1 MKNKAKAFGL
11 TILLSGFVIG
21 SLLSAG
27 QAGSANAWELIP
39 VSGADGA
46 FETVPIDGVEV
57 RRSVQEKNGSWSPYL
72 YFRLPDG
79 AARPRQAAYV
89 EVRYKD
95 VGKGRL
101 VLQYNAAQNAYQEAA
116 VGYGRLLADSGA
128 FRTAVF
134 KLPAADFRH
143 GQNLGADLRLCSP
156 DKSMR
161 LHIVQATLYW
171 EPTALFQERDAKPWL
186 QPYRGPTRQDV
197 SATTLHKK
205 VLCGYQGW
213 FRCQGDPTEIGWVH
227 WSRDSRRIGPDTLSF
242 EMWPDM
248 SEYSDEEKYA
258 APGFTHPDGRQAYL
272 FSSANPRTV
281 DRHFD
286 WMKKYGIDGVL
297 VQRFVPGRDDAVQV
311 NRVLAHVRA
320 AANRSGRVFAA
331 EYDMSETPLDK
342 LYERL
347 VSDWQW
353 LVDEMKITKDPRYL
367 HQNGKPV
374 LGIWG
379 FYRERRGGEKFDPR
393 LAERIIDFFNKDK
406 KYGVCLIGGCPWSWR
421 TEEDPDWARLFRR
434 FDVISPWNVGNT
446 MSEGGTAQASTAHW
460 PQDLRETRKAGMLFM
475 PVVYPGFSWDN
486 LQRQKPGSTLIPRLG
501 GEFYWRQ
508 FSTAAALGI
517 DMAKVAMF
525 DEVDEGTAIFKVSN
539 RPPSQGHFVTFD
551 PLPSDW
557 YLRLTGEGARLMRKE
572 RRNTRS
578 IPIRPLG
585 GTP

>member
-1 MKNKAKAFGL
+1 MKTKAWAVDLGLFVTAFL
-11 TILLSGFVIG
+11 IG
-21 SLLSAG
+21 SLLLFGRA
-27 QAGSANAWELIP
+27 ACADARELIP

-46 FETVPIDGVEV
+46 FATISLDGVEV
-57 RRSVQEKNGSWSPYL
+57 HRSLQEDTGTWAPYM
-72 YFRLPDG
+72 YFRLPDS
-79 AARPRQAAYV
+79 AARSGQAAYV

-171 EPTALFQERDAKPWL
+171 EPTLLFQERDAKPWL

-197 SATTLHKK
+197 SARTLHKK

-213 FRCQGDPTEIGWVH
+213 FRCPGDPTEIGWVH

-242 EMWPDM
+242 DMWPDM
-248 SEYSDEEKYA
+248 SEYSHEEKYP
-258 APGFTHPDGRQAYL
+258 APGFTHADGRQAYL

-286 WMKKYGIDGVL
+286 WMKKYAIDGVL
-297 VQRFVPGRDDAVQV
+297 VQRFVPGRDDAVQM

-320 AANRSGRVFAA
+320 AANRSGRVFAV

-353 LVDEMKITKDPRYL
+353 LVDEM
-367 HQNGKPV
+367 
-374 LGIWG
+374 
-379 FYRERRGGEKFDPR
+379 
-393 LAERIIDFFNKDK
+393 
-406 KYGVCLIGGCPWSWR
+406 
-421 TEEDPDWARLFRR
+421 
-434 FDVISPWNVGNT
+434 
-446 MSEGGTAQASTAHW
+446 
-460 PQDLRETRKAGMLFM
+460 
-475 PVVYPGFSWDN
+475 
-486 LQRQKPGSTLIPRLG
+486 
-501 GEFYWRQ
+501 
-508 FSTAAALGI
+508 
-517 DMAKVAMF
+517 
-525 DEVDEGTAIFKVSN
+525 
-539 RPPSQGHFVTFD
+539 
-551 PLPSDW
+551 
-557 YLRLTGEGARLMRKE
+557 
-572 RRNTRS
+572 
-578 IPIRPLG
+578 
-585 GTP
+585 